1 MLPSNTRIIVYK
13 LVPATTAV
21 STADV
26 AVFPTADATVGTT
39 EDLHIPLV
47 ESNTCPA
54 GHGTGTGGIPVGAGV
69 LIYVISGNLLAHS
82 K

>member
-1 MLPSNTRIIVYK
+1 MIVYR
-13 LVPATTAV
+13 LDPATTAV

-26 AVFPTADATVGTT
+26 AVFPTADATVGTMA
-39 EDLHIPLV
+39 DLHIPV
-47 ESNTCPA
+47 IESNVCPA
-54 GHGTGTGGIPVGAGV
+54 GHGTGTGGIPVGAGA